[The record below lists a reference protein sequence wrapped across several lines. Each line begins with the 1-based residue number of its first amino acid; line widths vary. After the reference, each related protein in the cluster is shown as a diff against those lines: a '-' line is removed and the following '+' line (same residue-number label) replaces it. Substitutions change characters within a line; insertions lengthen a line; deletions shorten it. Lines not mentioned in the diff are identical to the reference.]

1 MGRMTLVSI
10 LKELWRRR
18 LLVLAALLVSLLVAI
33 LAVYQ
38 VSLSPPGV
46 AKRSQAEAR
55 GSISLLIDSTRSPIA
70 DAQRELSPLV
80 GRAAV
85 FARFMAGGNVVARI
99 AAANEVPVKQI
110 EVAGP
115 TPLPGQAPGLDEP
128 SGLELPYAIA
138 VSQQGELPIVTV
150 DTRAPTMAM
159 ARSLAA
165 AAPGA
170 VRAVVHR
177 VQRAQETPPAR
188 RVQFR
193 VLGPAQAG
201 MVDES
206 QGLRVAVP
214 VFFLTLVLLLA
225 AILAAPRL
233 RAAWRDEG
241 PGGKPRGRARRP
253 QQQPRRRE
261 KEKAWSQGGP

>member
-1 MGRMTLVSI
+1 MTLVGI

-18 LLVLAALLVSLLVAI
+18 LLVLAAVLASALVAI
-33 LAVYQ
+33 VAVYQ
-38 VSLSPPGV
+38 VSLSPLSV
-46 AKRSQAEAR
+46 SKRSQAEAR
-55 GSISLLIDSTRSPIA
+55 GSISVLIDSTRSPIA

-99 AAANEVPVKQI
+99 AAANKIPVKQI

-150 DTRAPTMAM
+150 DTRAPTMEM

-170 VRAVVHR
+170 VSAVVR
-177 VQRAQETPPAR
+177 GVQRAQETPVQR

-206 QGLRVAVP
+206 QGLKVAVSI
-214 VFFLTLVLLLA
+214 FLVTFLLLLG
-225 AILAAPRL
+225 AILAVPRL
-233 RAAWRDEG
+233 IAAWRDEG
-241 PGGKPRGRARRP
+241 PGGKSQGGSGRR
-253 QQQPRRRE
+253 QLKPRRRE
-261 KEKAWSQGGP
+261 KETAWSQGGP